1 MNVPGLPALPAVSLR
16 AGAGGEPGGLKLHD
30 GKSQRGLTAALLGRS
45 GAPSFFSAVRDAIA
59 AAGFALARMPGFAQ
73 LAAAEQ
79 DMLAV
84 AVAGVL
90 GQPSPVGSATE
101 IIVWDVRPRPE
112 LSAAQRA
119 HNISVSDGEACL
131 HTDSAFSDAPE
142 RWFALW
148 CVRPAHDGGES
159 VLVDAAAVIGRMAA
173 DPSLRPAV
181 DTLMTHDVPIWDG
194 QRLLSIRALRRDGDG
209 KVAIRYRADLLREG
223 LRRAELDPRDPV
235 AEALRTLTVELD
247 DEAARVIVP
256 LKADD
261 LLIVDNHRVLHAR
274 QHFTDPGRHLLRV
287 RMHDASTAAR
297 RFHG

>member
-1 MNVPGLPALPAVSLR
+1 M
-16 AGAGGEPGGLKLHD
+16 EPGSLKLHD
-30 GKSQRGLTAALLGRS
+30 GKSQRALTAALLGRRE
-45 GAPSFFSAVRDAIA
+45 APSFFSAVRSAIA
-59 AAGFALARMPGFAQ
+59 ADGFALARMPGFAQ

-90 GQPSPVGSATE
+90 GQPSPVGNATE

-119 HNISVSDGEACL
+119 RNISVSDGEACL
-131 HTDSAFSDAPE
+131 HTDSAFSNVPE

-148 CVRPAHDGGES
+148 CVRPANDGGES
-159 VLVDAAAVIGRMAA
+159 ILVDAAAVIDRMTA
-173 DPSLRPAV
+173 DPALRPAV

-194 QRLLSIRALRRDGDG
+194 QRLLSIRTLVRDGDG

-223 LRRAELDPRDPV
+223 LQRAELDPRDPV
-235 AEALRTLTVELD
+235 TEALGALTAELD
-247 DEAARVIVP
+247 DEASRVIVP
-256 LKADD
+256 LKADS

-274 QHFTDPGRHLLRV
+274 RHFADPGRHLLRV
-287 RMHDASTAAR
+287 RMHDAGTAAEC
-297 RFHG
+297 FHG